1 MKVKKFM
8 AVFLTFVMLAGM
20 LPATAYAGEC
30 PAEDSSRN
38 GGNHFWNVISA
49 TDPTC
54 TSPGTV
60 TSQCVYCDTTKT
72 EQTGSALGHSWS
84 DWAITKKATC
94 TENGT
99 RSHTCGDAGRQK
111 QKTLLLPDT
120 HGVAGHRPKRQPAL
134 RRGRRRAPA
143 PCAV

>member
-38 GGNHFWNVISA
+38 GGKHFWNVISA

-99 RSHTCGDAGRQK
+99 RSRTCG
-111 QKTLLLPDT
+111 
-120 HGVAGHRPKRQPAL
+120 
-134 RRGRRRAPA
+134 
-143 PCAV
+143 